1 MSNESIALSGV
12 GAARRSLL
20 DKVCGWLAK
29 LLSVAMLVGLQPTS
43 LPGQSHVAE
52 PALNLGD
59 TSFLDAPAL
68 PGFVLE
74 QIADGTRAG
83 RIVDATGK
91 TIPGA
96 GAVNSLSGLT
106 HFAWIAH
113 KGIFGAWYG
122 NEIVVAAADVDATAS
137 GQAGGIGNLT
147 VSPFLLQWSRLHL
160 FHMAIDQRAD
170 LDFDFPPGHFSRSNP
185 VTLTNDNFTVHPYY
199 VITAH
204 PTKRIETSWRVHYLW
219 NSSDHAP
226 PFTSKAEST
235 QAGQAI
241 HFNATAAYNVYKG
254 LWIGPNAYFLSQITD
269 AKVNGVA
276 LLNSPEK
283 VDAIGPG
290 AVYNYKK
297 WFYWANEYQE
307 FGAENRATG
316 HKLVLRVTRVW

>member
-1 MSNESIALSGV
+1 MSSESITLSGA
-12 GAARRSLL
+12 GAARRPLL
-20 DKVCGWLAK
+20 EMVCGWLAK
-29 LLSVAMLVGLQPTS
+29 PLCVAMLIGLQSAS
-43 LPGQSHVAE
+43 LPGQTHVAE

-83 RIVDATGK
+83 RIVDASGN
-91 TIPGA
+91 TIP

-122 NEIVVAAADVDATAS
+122 TEIVVAAADVDATAS

-147 VSPFLLQWSRLHL
+147 VSPVLLQWPTLHL
-160 FHMAIDQRAD
+160 FHMPIDQRAD

-185 VTLTNDNFTVHPYY
+185 VTLTNNNFTVHPYY
-199 VITAH
+199 VSPAY
-204 PTKRIETSWRVHYLW
+204 PSKRMETSWRVHYLW
-219 NSSDHAP
+219 NSTDHAP
-226 PFTSKAEST
+226 PLTSGAEST

-254 LWIGPNAYFLSQITD
+254 LWIGANAYFLSQITD
-269 AKVNGVA
+269 GKVNGIP
-276 LLNSPEK
+276 LSNSPER
-283 VDAIGPG
+283 VAAIGPG
-290 AVYNYKK
+290 MVYHYKK

-316 HKLVLRVTRVW
+316 HKLVLRFTKVW

>member
-1 MSNESIALSGV
+1 MCAAL
-12 GAARRSLL
+12 LI
-20 DKVCGWLAK
+20 
-29 LLSVAMLVGLQPTS
+29 GLQSTS

-83 RIVDATGK
+83 RIVDASGN

-113 KGIFGAWYG
+113 KGIFRAWYG
-122 NEIVVAAADVDATAS
+122 AEIVVAAADVDATAS

-147 VSPFLLQWSRLHL
+147 VSPFLLQWPTLHL
-160 FHMAIDQRAD
+160 FHIPIDQRAD
-170 LDFDFPPGHFSRSNP
+170 LDFDFPPGHFSRTNP

-204 PTKRIETSWRVHYLW
+204 PTKRMETSWRVHYLW
-219 NSSDHAP
+219 NSTDHAP
-226 PFTSKAEST
+226 PLTSEAEST

-254 LWIGPNAYFLSQITD
+254 LWIGPNAYFLAQITD
-269 AKVNGVA
+269 GKVNRIPIP
-276 LLNSPEK
+276 NSPER
-283 VDAIGPG
+283 VAAMGPG

-307 FGAENRATG
+307 FGAEDRATG
-316 HKLVLRVTRVW
+316 HKLVLRITKVW

>member
-1 MSNESIALSGV
+1 MSQRSPALQLLC
-12 GAARRSLL
+12 AAFLCALTAAALL
-20 DKVCGWLAK
+20 PQT
-29 LLSVAMLVGLQPTS
+29 LSAQET
-43 LPGQSHVAE
+43 HVAE

-59 TSFLDAPAL
+59 TSFLDAPAM
-68 PGFVLE
+68 PGYVLE
-74 QIADGTRAG
+74 QIADGEHNG
-83 RIVDATGK
+83 RIVDATGA
-91 TIPGA
+91 TIPNA

-113 KGIFGAWYG
+113 KPLIFGAWYG
-122 NEIVVAAADVDATAS
+122 AEIVVAAADVDATAT

-147 VSPFLLQWSRLHL
+147 VSPFILQWPTRHL
-160 FHMAIDQRAD
+160 FHMPIDQRLD
-170 LDFDFPPGHFSRSNP
+170 LDFDIPPGHFSRSNP

-219 NSSDHAP
+219 NSTDNAP
-226 PFTSKAEST
+226 PLSTGAQST

-269 AKVNGVA
+269 GKVNGVD
-276 LLNSPEK
+276 LPNSPEK
-283 VDAIGPG
+283 VAAIGPG
-290 AVYNYKK
+290 MVYNHKK
-297 WFYWANEYQE
+297 WFYYANEYQE

-316 HKLVLRVTRVW
+316 HKLVLRVEKVW